1 VSVSQQLSE
10 HLRKYLDD
18 WRSFPGDAALGFRRE
33 GWYGVW
39 LALAPRSVYR
49 VIRFG
54 KLVVFAQPVDQP
66 ELPLPD
72 GVTIRRLHG
81 GDFPALGTLMGE
93 RELKR
98 CRTLV
103 DAGHVGLIAWRDGRA
118 IGYAWVAAHLGPE
131 VTACRFP
138 LPPYA
143 AYLWDLYVTPS
154 ERGTGVGTALAAAR
168 LRTARDWGFEEGWRT
183 IAPDNAASLATLRK
197 SGSGNTRVVGEVHYL
212 KLLRRMRTRFVPSG
226 PWAMGYEL

>member
-1 VSVSQQLSE
+1 VSVSQRLSQ
-10 HLRKYLDD
+10 HLRKYLED
-18 WRSFPGDAALGFRRE
+18 WRSFPGDAAIGFRKE

-39 LALAPRSVYR
+39 LAFAPRSVYR
-49 VIRFG
+49 VIRLG

-66 ELPLPD
+66 ESPVPA
-72 GVTIRRLHG
+72 GVTIRRLQD
-81 GDFPALGTLMGE
+81 GDFFALGTLMGE

-103 DAGHVGLIAWRDGRA
+103 SAGHVGLIAWRGRRP
-118 IGYAWVAAHLGPE
+118 IGYAWVAAQLGPE
-131 VTACRFP
+131 VTACPFP

-143 AYLWDLYVTPS
+143 AYLWDLYVIPS

-168 LRTARDWGFEEGWRT
+168 LRTARDWGFKEGWRT

-197 SGSGNTRVVGEVHYL
+197 TGSGSTRVVGELHYL
-212 KLLRRMRTRFVPSG
+212 KLLRRMRTRFVP
-226 PWAMGYEL
+226 MGCEQ